1 MQSVPALLH
10 TTGYAGNH
18 AWFVRVVGETPKRY
32 RITAETEIRLP
43 GRNRWLEPGT
53 TALVPKHAIS
63 FPKLA
68 RIEP

>member
-1 MQSVPALLH
+1 MKSIPALLH
-10 TTGYAGNH
+10 LTGYAGNTISY
-18 AWFVRVVGETPKRY
+18 VRVVGETPKRY
-32 RITAETEIRLP
+32 RIESDTAIRLA

-68 RIEP
+68 RSDA